1 MMFSSSCEWNL
12 WRYPSYKTV
21 TQKILRSYELA
32 MLSWEHLQRIQW
44 PDTFLETLSPLFVT
58 VGETQVECL
67 FRRSCGT
74 SSSES
79 AEDIL
84 QVTAPQVAQKE
95 SVKISYPFCPSQQN
109 AIVFV
114 KSVL

>member
-1 MMFSSSCEWNL
+1 M
-12 WRYPSYKTV
+12 
-21 TQKILRSYELA
+21 LRSYELA
-32 MLSWEHLQRIQW
+32 VLSWEHLQRIQW
-44 PDTFLETLSPLFVT
+44 PDTFLVTLSPLFVA

-67 FRRSCGT
+67 FCRSCGT
-74 SSSES
+74 RSSES

-84 QVTAPQVAQKE
+84 KATASQVAQNQ